1 MKSHHTANGR
11 KSRFQNLQ
19 LAFAFFAVLLT
30 TACGLHAQ
38 TPAISSFSPTTV
50 TAGSPSFTLTINGT
64 NFFDISR
71 VLIAGAVLTP
81 TSQTATQLQVTVPAA
96 DVASVGV
103 VQIQVVNHF
112 GIDLFSN
119 VVALKVINTPSPKII
134 SAVPGISTQGA
145 EEIQMTIVGSDFRPG
160 ATVVIS
166 PVLPSLNSSTGNT
179 QASDIVILNVTV
191 VSSSVITAQINVG
204 TTAALGL
211 RAIDVLNSDG
221 TNSAST
227 DSSQPFHVYP
237 ANTIAAPLTILNV
250 GLITP
255 RNGTVATQGE
265 LMNGEAVLAGI
276 GTGTALGQ
284 WLWDGAVYEEFSVH
298 LNGSASTTVSTQQP
312 LPTTLIGTHTL
323 QLRLT
328 QPNKITTFPI
338 TLVVNPPG
346 AARAQLMLPENSS
359 RFAAATAPIFTW
371 SPVPGAVR
379 YQVGFAN
386 EPFFSAVTEWFDVD
400 DNRWAMPQDEWQK
413 LPAGSFYWT
422 VRAIDSHGITR
433 NPMPLRP
440 IVRGEENVM
449 KTLSLKPA
457 RNSAGHLQ
465 LEWTRSEEQG
475 FYFVTISNDFEGN
488 DVVRQYLTS
497 DPQLD
502 LRAVEGKLESG
513 KTYYYEVDRIS
524 NTGERLSTGQM
535 QSFVAE
541 GGAAGQSLNRGPQHI
556 LLASANTPFS
566 TMLGPSLGSMGDIAS
581 VIETQTP
588 APNSTT
594 NVLQPAISVTFK
606 QAVNPAEVSL
616 MVDEV
621 DVTTLAQVSGSKVSF
636 TPPMAM
642 IGGEHAINLSVGGD
656 ATSWRF
662 TVLAPA
668 PVISTPSTPAL
679 QPGTDAE
686 APAPNAPHGMP
697 MSNAMAKKAAPPAAK
712 PARPILEGKLGAS
725 TQWVSGSNPPDTNVI
740 SASEKMHYAS
750 GPWRIEA
757 NGSGLLNSVLNPPD
771 QRTSHGQFN
780 DYVFQLNYKN
790 LPWVVNFRFGI
801 ISPTMYTD
809 AHYISAAT
817 PRQAVEMTIKSQ
829 LGTIGGFT
837 NTNDTA
843 LGGGSGINFHQKIEG
858 ASYDAPLP
866 KWAAFRMMWLNAVDT
881 GDPTTVGYDSMGN
894 PIILPNPIAPQ
905 STGDVLGALLKFKF
919 NKKWQWT
926 SEYAISHFNSDT
938 TNPTSTRAF
947 GRAWRTG
954 VTGQVNKLK
963 TSISYREESSNFG
976 NPANPS
982 MTESSQPNLRGANAS
997 VTDTTKAGNFGF
1009 TYTFLD
1015 NNVKPTTLDEIKM
1028 NTFDESYSKPFGKKA
1043 SISFE
1048 SRQTITTTGTVPPAL
1063 VNQPPSVSGAAD
1075 SRDIFSSVNFM
1086 RKVGYTTLTAAATR
1100 DWFRDNLTPENDT
1113 ITSSIAAGANIAP
1126 KKSIFKLTA
1135 NFNANW
1141 VSADGATTGLSS
1153 TYTTYIQ
1160 PSWNWKHPALQL
1172 APLMT
1177 VSKAR
1182 TVLTGGAATNDSFTG
1197 QYGGRLSWTMPGW
1210 GKFSTLSAQ
1219 GSYNQN
1225 HDNVAHAEQDVTQL
1239 MVLWTLTFKHK
1250 TTF

>member
-1 MKSHHTANGR
+1 
-11 KSRFQNLQ
+11 
-19 LAFAFFAVLLT
+19 
-30 TACGLHAQ
+30 
-38 TPAISSFSPTTV
+38 
-50 TAGSPSFTLTINGT
+50 
-64 NFFDISR
+64 
-71 VLIAGAVLTP
+71 
-81 TSQTATQLQVTVPAA
+81 
-96 DVASVGV
+96 
-103 VQIQVVNHF
+103 
-112 GIDLFSN
+112 
-119 VVALKVINTPSPKII
+119 
-134 SAVPGISTQGA
+134 
-145 EEIQMTIVGSDFRPG
+145 MTIVGANFRPG
-160 ATVVIS
+160 AIVVIS
-166 PVLPSLNSSTGNT
+166 PVLQSINGSSGNT
-179 QASDIVILNVTV
+179 QASDIQIMSVIV
-191 VSSSVITAQINVG
+191 VSSSLITARVNIG

-211 RAIDVLNSDG
+211 RAIDVLNTDG

-227 DSSQPFHVYP
+227 DTSQPFHVFP
-237 ANTIAAPLTILNV
+237 ANTIAAPLSILNV

-255 RNGTVATQGE
+255 RNGTVASQGE
-265 LMNGEAVLAGI
+265 LLYGEAVLAGV

-284 WLWDGAVYEEFSVH
+284 WLWDGTVYEQFSVH
-298 LNGSASTTVSTQQP
+298 LSGSASTTVTTEQP
-312 LPTTLIGTHTL
+312 LPTTLIGAHTL

-328 QPNKITTFPI
+328 EPNNVTTFPV
-338 TLVVNPPG
+338 TLVVNPAG
-346 AARAQLMLPENSS
+346 AARAQLILPENSS
-359 RFAAATAPIFTW
+359 RFAATAAPVFTW

-386 EPFFSAVTEWFDVD
+386 EPYLSAVTEWFDVD
-400 DNRWAMPQDEWQK
+400 DNRWAMPLADWQK
-413 LPAGSFYWT
+413 LPSGSFYWT

-440 IVRGEENVM
+440 IMRGEENVM

-497 DPQLD
+497 DAQLD
-502 LRAVEGKLESG
+502 LRAIEGKLEAG

-524 NTGERLSTGQM
+524 TTGERLSTGQM

-541 GGAAGQSLNRGPQHI
+541 GGTGGQSYNLSPQPLLIATVNAPLSNI
-556 LLASANTPFS
+556 LGL
-566 TMLGPSLGSMGDIAS
+566 MGDIAS
-581 VIETQTP
+581 VIDTQTP

-594 NVLQPAISVTFK
+594 NALQPSISVTFK
-606 QAVNPAEVSL
+606 QSVNPAEVSL
-616 MVDEV
+616 MIDDV
-621 DVTTLAQVSGSKVSF
+621 DVTSLAQVSGSKVSF
-636 TPPMAM
+636 TPPIAM
-642 IGGEHAINLSVGGD
+642 TGGEHSINLSVGSD

-668 PVISTPSTPAL
+668 PVVSTPSTPAL

-686 APAPNAPHGMP
+686 APAPNTPQGMP
-697 MSNAMAKKAAPPAAK
+697 KGTGNALAKKATPAPAAK
-712 PARPILEGKLGAS
+712 PDHPTLEGKIGAS

-740 SASEKMHYAS
+740 SASEKMHYAK

-757 NGSGLLNSVLNPPD
+757 NGSGLLNSVLNPPE
-771 QRTSHGQFN
+771 QRTSHGEFN

-790 LPWVVNFRFGI
+790 LPWVVNFRFGV
-801 ISPTMYTD
+801 ISPSMYTD
-809 AHYISAAT
+809 AQFISAST

-829 LGTIGGFT
+829 IGTIGGFV

-843 LGGGSGINFHQKIEG
+843 LGGGSGINFHQQIEG

-866 KWAAFRMMWLNAVDT
+866 KWAAFRVMWLNAVDT
-881 GDPTTVGYDSMGN
+881 GAPTIVGYDSQGN

-905 STGDVLGALLKFKF
+905 SSGDVLGALLKIKF

-926 SEYAISHFNSDT
+926 SEYVISHFNPDT
-938 TNPTSTRAF
+938 TNPASTRAF

-954 VTGQVNKLK
+954 VTGQVNKIK
-963 TSISYREESSNFG
+963 TSFSYREESTNFG

-1009 TYTFLD
+1009 KYTFLD

-1043 SISFE
+1043 NLSFE

-1075 SRDIFSSVNFM
+1075 SRDIFGSVNFM
-1086 RKVGYTTLTAAATR
+1086 RKVGYTTLTASATR
-1100 DWFRDNLTPENDT
+1100 DWFRDNLTPANDT
-1113 ITSSIAAGANIAP
+1113 ITSSVSAGANITP
-1126 KKSIFKLTA
+1126 KKSIFKLTSQ
-1135 NFNANW
+1135 FNANW

-1160 PSWNWKHPALQL
+1160 PSWSWKHPAVQL

-1177 VSKAR
+1177 ISKAR
-1182 TVLTGGAATNDSFTG
+1182 TVLTGGVATNNTFTG

-1225 HDNVAHAEQDVTQL
+1225 HDNIAHTDQDVTQL